1 MVSQAPPVILASTS
15 RYRRELLARLGLAF
29 EVAPPGVDEGV
40 LAGEPP
46 PARAARLAMAKAR
59 AIAVRH
65 PESVV
70 IGSDQVAAQG
80 ELIFDKPGE
89 SHIACAQL
97 EQLAGREA
105 QFHTAVA
112 ILCEARGF
120 AATHLD
126 TTRVLFRALGRE
138 EISRYVERERPL
150 DTAASMKSE
159 ALGIALLERIESID
173 PTALVGL
180 PLIWVAATLRQLG
193 CRVP

>member
-1 MVSQAPPVILASTS
+1 MIQAPPVLLASTS
-15 RYRRELLARLGLAF
+15 RYRRELLGRLGVEF
-29 EVAPPGVDEGV
+29 EVAAPGVDESP
-40 LAGEPP
+40 LPGEAPR
-46 PARAARLAMAKAR
+46 ARAARLAMAKAR
-59 AIAVRH
+59 ALSARH
-65 PESVV
+65 PQAAV

-80 ELIFDKPGE
+80 ETIFDKPGE
-89 SHIACAQL
+89 PRIARAQL
-97 EQLAGREA
+97 EQLSGREA

-126 TTRVLFRALGRE
+126 TTRVVFRSLSGE
-138 EISRYVERERPL
+138 EIARYVEREQPL

-180 PLIWVAATLRQLG
+180 PLIWVAATLRRLG
-193 CRVP
+193 VRVP